1 MLATLHPWRG
11 VDAVPA
17 CFAVAGSRLAVPVDR
32 VKPKESTDL
41 TRTRNLDADPRAVL
55 LCDRWDHVDWSK
67 LWWVRAWLERVTA
80 DPQERSSFESQLR
93 ERYPPYAD
101 EDFAEL
107 LVFRITALS
116 GWSAPLPAQTGLRRT
131 VTATTSVRRSS
142 SSSVL

>member
-1 MLATLHPWRG
+1 LRLDDRRCHELLEQSDHGVLATRHPWRG

-17 CFAVAGSRLAVPVDR
+17 CFAVVGSRLAVPVDR

-55 LCDRWDHVDWSK
+55 LCDRWDRVDWSK

-80 DPQERSSFESQLR
+80 DRQERLSFESRLR

-101 EDFAEL
+101 QDFAEV
-107 LVFRITALS
+107 LVFEITAVS
-116 GWSAPLPAQTGLRRT
+116 GWAAAGSGRGVGQ
-131 VTATTSVRRSS
+131 
-142 SSSVL
+142 